1 MVNKM
6 KKIGLIPNSIK
17 DPDFSRS
24 RAVCEYLHKV
34 GAQIYTDDQY
44 RDLVPPYV
52 EVLPA
57 ENIFS
62 VCECVIALGGD
73 GTLLQIAQPACLANI
88 PILGINYGKIG
99 YMAELEYN
107 EIDQLKCL
115 IDNEFSTEN
124 RSMLDVSVLR
134 GDTEIF
140 SSIALNDAVIS
151 SGAITR
157 LIDMQVTANN
167 QNISTYSADGLIVST
182 PTGSTGYS
190 LSAGGPVLEPTGN
203 ALILTPICPHTL
215 GARPIVFA
223 ADSCIRVTLVHL
235 VNKDA
240 HLTVDGYQRLPLADG
255 DVVQIRRSSYVTQ
268 LIKIKNLNFYQIL
281 NHKLANGDINK

>member
-1 MVNKM
+1 M
-6 KKIGLIPNSIK
+6 K
-17 DPDFSRS
+17 DPDFALSRTI
-24 RAVCEYLHKV
+24 CEYLHNE
-34 GAQIYTDDQY
+34 GAQVYTDDRY
-44 RDLVPPYV
+44 RNMVPLYV
-52 EVLPA
+52 VVLPLN
-57 ENIFS
+57 EIYS
-62 VCECVIALGGD
+62 VCECVVTLGGD
-73 GTLLQIAQPACLANI
+73 GTLLQIAQSAALANI

-107 EIDQLKCL
+107 ELDLLKCL
-115 IDNEFSTEN
+115 IHDEYTIEN
-124 RSMLDVSVLR
+124 RVMLDVSVLR
-134 GDTEIF
+134 ENKEIF
-140 SSIALNDAVIS
+140 RSVALNDAVIS

-157 LIDMQVTANN
+157 LIDLQVTANN

-223 ADSCIRVTLVHL
+223 ADSFIRVALMQLIH
-235 VNKDA
+235 KDA
-240 HLTVDGYQRLPLADG
+240 QLTVDGYQRLPLSDD
-255 DVVQIRRSSYVTQ
+255 DVVEIRRSSCVTQ
-268 LIKIKNLNFYQIL
+268 LIKIKNINFYQIL

>member
-1 MVNKM
+1 MN
-6 KKIGLIPNSIK
+6 KIGLIPNSLK
-17 DPDFSRS
+17 DPDFSLSKRICD
-24 RAVCEYLHKV
+24 VLHNE
-34 GAQIYTDDQY
+34 GATVYTENRYDE
-44 RDLVPPYV
+44 LVPDYV
-52 EVLPA
+52 KVLPL
-57 ENIFS
+57 EEIFQS
-62 VCECVIALGGD
+62 CECVIALGGD

-99 YMAELEYN
+99 YMAELEYT

-115 IDNEFSTEN
+115 LRNDFAVEERI
-124 RSMLDVSVLR
+124 MLDVTVER
-134 GDTEIF
+134 EGKEIF
-140 SSIALNDAVIS
+140 HSLALNDAVIS
-151 SGAITR
+151 SAAITR
-157 LIDMQVTANN
+157 LIDMKVTANN
-167 QNISTYSADGLIVST
+167 QEISTYSADGLIVST

-223 ADSCIRVTLVHL
+223 SDSCIRIELMHL

-240 HLTVDGYQRLPLADG
+240 HLTVDGSQCMPLSNG
-255 DVVQIRRSSYVTQ
+255 DVVHVHRSLQITQ

>member
-1 MVNKM
+1 MVSNM

-17 DPDFSRS
+17 DPNFTLSRTI
-24 RAVCEYLHKV
+24 CEYLHKE
-34 GAQIYTDDQY
+34 GAQVYTDDRY
-44 RDLVPPYV
+44 KNMVPSYV
-52 EVLPA
+52 EVLPQ
-57 ENIFS
+57 ESIYS

-73 GTLLQIAQPACLANI
+73 GTLLQIAQPAALANI

-107 EIDQLKCL
+107 EIDRLTCL
-115 IDNEFSTEN
+115 INDKFTIEN
-124 RSMLDVSVLR
+124 RAMLSVSVLR
-134 GDTEIF
+134 GNDEIF
-140 SSIALNDAVIS
+140 RSIALNDAVIS

-167 QNISTYSADGLIVST
+167 QDISTYSADGLIVST

-223 ADSCIRVTLVHL
+223 ADSFIRVALAQL
-235 VNKDA
+235 INKDA

-255 DVVQIRRSSYVTQ
+255 DVVEIRRSSHVTK

>member
-1 MVNKM
+1 M

-17 DPDFSRS
+17 DPDFSLS
-24 RAVCEYLHKV
+24 RNICEYLHRE

-44 RDLVPPYV
+44 RDMVPAYV
-52 EVLPA
+52 HVLPI
-57 ENIFS
+57 ENIFLN
-62 VCECVIALGGD
+62 CECVIALGGD
-73 GTLLQIAQPACLANI
+73 GTLLQIAQSASLVNI

-107 EIDQLKCL
+107 EVDQLKCL
-115 IDNEFSTEN
+115 IDNNFNIEN
-124 RSMLDVSVLR
+124 RSMLDVSVMR
-134 GDTEIF
+134 AGNKIF
-140 SSIALNDAVIS
+140 NSLALNDAVIS

-167 QNISTYSADGLIVST
+167 QDISTYSADGLIVST

-190 LSAGGPVLEPTGN
+190 LSAGGPVLEPTGT

-223 ADSCIRVTLVHL
+223 ADSFIRITLKNL

-255 DVVQIRRSSYVTQ
+255 DVVHVRRSSLVTR